1 MMCRDTYY
9 PTAGAHPPESTAM
22 YDMRSAAIAPSWLA
36 RLPARPRVMLLGS
49 GERVNI
55 REGAEQLRPTI
66 DEHVEVVLAD
76 FHGEHDLS
84 TPAADF
90 AIVLGGDGSI
100 LRAVLQMRELQT
112 PILGVNLGR
121 LGFLA
126 GVGPEEL
133 ASVLPE
139 VVAGQ
144 VRIDE
149 HLMFRC
155 TVLRDGVP
163 IAETLG
169 LNEVAVFAG
178 PPFAMLSIDLY
189 VDAELAT
196 TYACDGLIVST
207 PVGSTAHSL
216 SAGGPILRKTLAAF
230 VICPICPHT
239 LTVRPVV
246 DAADRVYE
254 MVVPQ
259 PSPGTTVVVDGRPLT
274 TLHSSDRVRVE
285 RAEPTF
291 KLLECRG
298 QSYYR
303 TLRDKL
309 GWAGN
314 LYRK

>member
-1 MMCRDTYY
+1 MANS
-9 PTAGAHPPESTAM
+9 PAAASTIPW
-22 YDMRSAAIAPSWLA
+22 AARAPV
-36 RLPARPRVMLLGS
+36 RPRVLLLGS
-49 GERVNI
+49 GGRDNVL
-55 REGAEQLRPTI
+55 AAAQSLRPLI
-66 DEHVEVVLAD
+66 DRHVEVVLSD
-76 FHGEHDLS
+76 FFFREDLG
-84 TPAADF
+84 PVAADF

-100 LRAVLQMRELQT
+100 LRAALQMRDRQI

-126 GVGPEEL
+126 GIGPDEL
-133 ASVLPE
+133 ERVLPE
-139 VVAGQ
+139 VAAGQ
-144 VRIDE
+144 VRIIE

-155 TVLRDGVP
+155 TVWRGGQLV
-163 IAETLG
+163 AETLG
-169 LNEVAVFAG
+169 LNEMAIFAG
-178 PPFAMLSIDLY
+178 PPFAMLHADLY

-216 SAGGPILRKTLAAF
+216 SAGGPILQKTVAAF

-246 DAADRVYE
+246 DTADRVYE
-254 MVVPQ
+254 VVVPQ
-259 PSPGTTVVVDGRPLT
+259 PNEGTTVVVDGRPLWKMAA
-274 TLHSSDRVRVE
+274 HDRVRVE